1 MHNRSRFPQKV
12 KTEKIESEEEY
23 GNMFQMWLEHDFSEE
38 EMESGTDCTSQSSD
52 DLDEIFKDQ

>member
-1 MHNRSRFPQKV
+1 
-12 KTEKIESEEEY
+12 
-23 GNMFQMWLEHDFSEE
+23 MWLEHDFSEE